1 MTYLRFLLLAYGL
14 LAIFIS
20 GGLFFQKSGHTY
32 TFLSIFI
39 LLLGL
44 DMLVFLYGTSSL
56 AHVYPQF
63 YGRLYF
69 ISGFCYGPVLY
80 FHFRALLKDQQAK
93 IYDLLHFLPLLAA
106 AVYYADI
113 WILPDTAR
121 ILYIHEHFE
130 GRLMPVNYAIAIHI
144 LVYGIVFI
152 IMIRKN
158 YTLLDGKKKLY
169 AVAICTIYFAT
180 AVLISWLTEYAVNW
194 RQFIVYYV
202 VAFSIVFITG
212 FILYREPG
220 FLEQI
225 ARKYLSSSLSEN
237 DMKRIESKM
246 REQLEQHHIFLQRDL
261 TILKLGAVIEEKPHN
276 ISQTL
281 SERINESF
289 NDYIN
294 RHRITYAKKMLLS
307 EEYTHYK
314 IEAIA
319 IESGFNN
326 KMTFNKA
333 FSKFTLQ
340 TPSTYRNQS
349 K

>member
-20 GGLFFQKSGHTY
+20 GGLFFQKSGYTY

-44 DMLVFLYGTSSL
+44 DMLLFLYGTSAL
-56 AHVYPQF
+56 AHIYPQF
-63 YGRLYF
+63 YGRFYF
-69 ISGFCYGPVLY
+69 VSGFCYGPVLY
-80 FHFRALLKDQQAK
+80 FHFRALLKDRQIRA
-93 IYDLLHFLPLLAA
+93 YDLLHFLPLLVALG
-106 AVYYADI
+106 YYADI
-113 WILPDTAR
+113 WILPDIAR
-121 ILYIHEHFE
+121 ILYIQQHFVD
-130 GRLMPVNYAIAIHI
+130 RLMPVNYAIAIHI

-152 IMIRKN
+152 VMIRKN
-158 YTLLDGKKKLY
+158 YKLLDGRKKLY

-180 AVLISWLTEYAVNW
+180 AVLISWLTEYAASW

-212 FILYREPG
+212 FILYREPR

-225 ARKYLSSSLSEN
+225 ARKYLSSSLSES
-237 DMKRIESKM
+237 DMKCIEIKM
-246 REQLEQHHIFLQRDL
+246 REQIERYQVFLQRDL
-261 TILKLGAVIEEKPHN
+261 TILKLGEIIKEKPHN

-294 RHRITYAKKMLLS
+294 RHRITYAKNMLLS
-307 EEYTHYK
+307 KEFTHYK

-326 KMTFNKA
+326 KVTFNKA
-333 FSKFTLQ
+333 FAKFTSQ
-340 TPSTYRNQS
+340 TPSSYRNQ